1 MKKLSLNHYEIK
13 LQNHFYLDRFFYC
26 IDKSIFFL
34 FTFTLLSLSLEE
46 QRVILAYNANV
57 LSNFTLN

>member
-26 IDKSIFFL
+26 IDKSIFFYL
-34 FTFTLLSLSLEE
+34 FTLLILSLEE

>member
-34 FTFTLLSLSLEE
+34 FTLLILSLEE